1 MTKLNSSST
10 SEPSDL
16 LYLKK
21 IISNASFQTKATQK
35 LKMNNVSIVTR
46 RNFITLL
53 DEIRGAPRGRSG
65 CHNNSAQKYFGAF
78 FGLKLGNFAS

>member
-53 DEIRGAPRGRSG
+53 DEIRGAPRVGQNVIIIRPKSTSG
-65 CHNNSAQKYFGAF
+65 HFLA
-78 FGLKLGNFAS
+78 